1 MSTNE
6 VHEQKP
12 SLLKQLL
19 VLTIQGKKDLY
30 NFFFFFKFATG
41 IKEITFLFK
50 VLLHK
55 TCAVC
60 SKKGNLG
67 DKGVSTPAK
76 IHAFT

>member
-6 VHEQKP
+6 VHEQKS

-19 VLTIQGKKDLY
+19 VLTIQEKKKTCTI
-30 NFFFFFKFATG
+30 FFFKIATG

-60 SKKGNLG
+60 SQKGNLRN
-67 DKGVSTPAK
+67 KGVSTPAK